1 MARIACLLAL
11 CLGAACGDVT
21 RPGTGGDG
29 GPPDA
34 NPQAA
39 ATPAR
44 EIVGGA
50 GRVTGATYTLDV
62 EIGHPVSQEPATG
75 ATYTIEGNAAIKP

>member
-1 MARIACLLAL
+1 MARIGCLLL
-11 CLGAACGDVT
+11 ICAAIGCGDVT
-21 RPGTGGDG
+21 RPGTGGDA

-34 NPQAA
+34 GPQG

-44 EIVGGA
+44 EVVGGA

-62 EIGHPVSQEPATG
+62 EIGHPVSQEPASG
-75 ATYTIEGNAAIKP
+75 NTYTIEGNTAIKP

>member
-1 MARIACLLAL
+1 MARIACLLL
-11 CLGAACGDVT
+11 ICVAAGCGDVT
-21 RPGTGGDG
+21 RPGTGDG

-34 NPQAA
+34 NPGAGA
-39 ATPAR
+39 AR

-62 EIGHPVSQEPATG
+62 QVGHPVSQEPASG
-75 ATYTIEGNAAIKP
+75 ATYTIEGNAAVKP